1 MVKVKFLYLKLVIMR
16 VAVVGVD
23 KGLAEK
29 ELTQRGFVL
38 DRFNP
43 EIVVSFG
50 GDGSA
55 LAAEQLYPGV
65 PRLAIKHSK
74 VCEKCV
80 VGEVHDKE
88 LSNIFEKLK
97 RGQYK
102 VVKEMKVEGVVDEDK
117 DKRLVGL
124 NEINIAHATPTR
136 AIRFDVSAGAR
147 MVAANLIGDG
157 VVVATPYG
165 STAYFRV
172 ITGRKFSKGI
182 GLAFNNVDK
191 KIKYRILRENA
202 EVKIVV
208 NRGPALMC
216 ADNIMTMIE
225 LKDGDIVSVKKA
237 KEQARII
244 QLAGEERKIRI

>member
-1 MVKVKFLYLKLVIMR
+1 MR

-23 KGLAEK
+23 KGIVEK

-38 DRFNP
+38 DKFNP

-65 PRLAIKHSK
+65 PRLAIKHSEL
-74 VCEKCV
+74 CEKCV
-80 VGEVHDKE
+80 VGKAHDQE
-88 LSNIFEKLK
+88 LSIVFDKLK
-97 RGQYK
+97 NRRYK
-102 VVKEMKVEGVVDEDK
+102 IVKEMKVEGVVDEDK
-117 DKRLVGL
+117 DKRLIGL
-124 NEINIAHATPTR
+124 NEINVAHALPTK
-136 AIRFDVSAGAR
+136 AIRFDVSVGAK
-147 MVAANLIGDG
+147 MIAANLIGDG

-182 GLAFNNVDK
+182 GIAFNNVNK
-191 KIKYRILRENA
+191 KIKYRIVRENA
-202 EVKIVV
+202 DVKIVV

-216 ADNIMTMIE
+216 ADNSMTMVE

-244 QLAGEERKIRI
+244 QLTGEERKIRI